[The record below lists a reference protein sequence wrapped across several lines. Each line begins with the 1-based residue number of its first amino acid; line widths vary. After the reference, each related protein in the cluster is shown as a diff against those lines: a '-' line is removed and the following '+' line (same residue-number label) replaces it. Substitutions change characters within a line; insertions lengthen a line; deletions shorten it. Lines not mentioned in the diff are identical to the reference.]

1 MSAAMDR
8 CLLPEVVYARAVEK
22 RLPEL
27 NAMVFDVQGKALI
40 AEIQFA
46 LLRLCAK
53 CAELEEDNN
62 WLRQSQV
69 TSNQ

>member
-1 MSAAMDR
+1 LASEQGNAA
-8 CLLPEVVYARAVEK
+8 EE
-22 RLPEL
+22 E
-27 NAMVFDVQGKALI
+27 
-40 AEIQFA
+40 FA

-69 TSNQ
+69 TSKQ